1 MPSMLR
7 IAAPALFAASSAYA
21 ACTVSATTTI
31 QNAGDATALAS
42 CSTFSGNIAI
52 ATGTT
57 DDISFA
63 GIKKIT
69 GNLVANANSQMK
81 QISASDLETLDGTMD
96 LNGLTSLYALNFPK
110 LKTIDSIKWQAL
122 PNLQEIG
129 FTSEVTKAST
139 VDIQN
144 TALRSLKGINIE
156 QADEIFIANNGY
168 IDEIAM
174 QLGNVSTS
182 LTLADNNE
190 AVKVQLP
197 NLIWA
202 SNLTF
207 RFCGSVSVPSLATL
221 NGSLGLYN
229 NGFDTFA
236 APNLTSVGEA
246 VAIVANDQL
255 KNVSFPQL
263 TKISGNLQVANN
275 SKLIELDGLPQLK
288 SIGGAFDMS
297 GNFTEV
303 ATPQLNNVKGAF
315 NLQSSGQLNNTCNFY
330 KNLHDKKLIQSK
342 NFKCEGT
349 LIDPGQQ
356 GHQGTQQSGSGSG
369 GDKKGA
375 APKVSAVNGALG
387 LAAMAAVVLF

>member
-1 MPSMLR
+1 MLR